1 MDRSTF
7 TTTTRDFADYIL
19 FCVGAFVKV
28 VDESSR
34 SKERRTFIASDALLF
49 DMSYKEQKRT
59 KKKIPQNAKMVD
71 DDDDDLS
78 RQPNVLPLS
87 SSMLPP
93 PLIDRRLG
101 FFGTTFDD
109 RGVPR
114 CRETVR
120 NASRAA
126 ALNIVEEGG
135 AFVSF
140 FFAL

>member
-1 MDRSTF
+1 
-7 TTTTRDFADYIL
+7 
-19 FCVGAFVKV
+19 
-28 VDESSR
+28 
-34 SKERRTFIASDALLF
+34 
-49 DMSYKEQKRT
+49 
-59 KKKIPQNAKMVD
+59 MVD

-78 RQPNVLPLS
+78 RQQPNVFLPLS

-109 RGVPR
+109 QKVPR

-126 ALNIVEEGG
+126 ALNIVVEGG

>member
-93 PLIDRRLG
+93 PLIDRLLG

-109 RGVPR
+109 FWVPR

-126 ALNIVEEGG
+126 ALNIVVEGG

>member
-1 MDRSTF
+1 M
-7 TTTTRDFADYIL
+7 
-19 FCVGAFVKV
+19 
-28 VDESSR
+28 VD
-34 SKERRTFIASDALLF
+34 D
-49 DMSYKEQKRT
+49 D
-59 KKKIPQNAKMVD
+59 D

-93 PLIDRRLG
+93 PLIDRRG

-109 RGVPR
+109 RVPR

-126 ALNIVEEGG
+126 ALNIVVEGG
-135 AFVSF
+135 AFLSF

>member
-1 MDRSTF
+1 M
-7 TTTTRDFADYIL
+7 
-19 FCVGAFVKV
+19 
-28 VDESSR
+28 VD
-34 SKERRTFIASDALLF
+34 
-49 DMSYKEQKRT
+49 
-59 KKKIPQNAKMVD
+59 D

-93 PLIDRRLG
+93 PLIDRRAG

-109 RGVPR
+109 KRVPR

-120 NASRAA
+120 NTSRAA
-126 ALNIVEEGG
+126 ALNIVEGG
-135 AFVSF
+135 AFLS

>member
-1 MDRSTF
+1 MGNTKEKNEEDPKHNWFDSMPM
-7 TTTTRDFADYIL
+7 I
-19 FCVGAFVKV
+19 
-28 VDESSR
+28 SR
-34 SKERRTFIASDALLF
+34 
-49 DMSYKEQKRT
+49 
-59 KKKIPQNAKMVD
+59 V
-71 DDDDDLS
+71 
-78 RQPNVLPLS
+78 PLS

-93 PLIDRRLG
+93 PLIDRLLG
-101 FFGTTFDD
+101 FFDTTFDD
-109 RGVPR
+109 FWVPR

>member
-1 MDRSTF
+1 MDRS
-7 TTTTRDFADYIL
+7 
-19 FCVGAFVKV
+19 
-28 VDESSR
+28 
-34 SKERRTFIASDALLF
+34 TFIASDALLF

-126 ALNIVEEGG
+126 ALNIVVEGG